1 MNNFVA
7 EKVLPWLVGSGLTIL
22 LIVVA
27 VVILNKILSK
37 TISTLVRRAIPPQG
51 YLDPDAEVK
60 REDTLIKVF
69 SGVAKVLIYF
79 IALFMILSE
88 IGLDISP
95 LLAGAGIAGVAFGF
109 GAQYL
114 VRDIITG
121 FFLILENQFR
131 VGDAI
136 AVAGVSGTVE
146 DITLRVTVIRD
157 LDGVVH
163 NIPNGEMTVVSNKSK
178 DFSRVNLVVGVSYGD
193 DIDKAATIIN
203 KVGNEIA
210 EDPMWK
216 DKINEAPQFLRV
228 DNLNDSS
235 VDLRI
240 VGETKP
246 LEQWAV
252 TGELRRR
259 IKYAFDREGIEIP
272 YPQQVVIR
280 KG

>member
-1 MNNFVA
+1 MNELFKDVII
-7 EKVLPWLVGSGLTIL
+7 PWLLDGGITIAA
-22 LIVVA
+22 IIVA
-27 VVILNKILSK
+27 VVILTKISGK
-37 TISTLVRRAIPPQG
+37 AISGVVRRAIPAQG
-51 YLDPDAEVK
+51 HLDPEAETK

-69 SGVAKVLIYF
+69 HGVSKVLIYF
-79 IALFMILSE
+79 VAIFMILSE
-88 IGLDISP
+88 VGLDISP

-146 DITLRVTVIRD
+146 NITLRVTTIRD

-178 DFSRVNLVVGVSYGD
+178 DFSRVNLVVGISYND
-193 DIDKAATIIN
+193 DIKKAAGIIN
-203 KVGNEIA
+203 RVGKELS
-210 EDPMWK
+210 EDPEWK
-216 DKINEAPQFLRV
+216 DKINETPQFLRV

-240 VGETKP
+240 LGETKP
-246 LEQWAV
+246 LQQWAV
-252 TGELRRR
+252 TGELRLRLK
-259 IKYAFDREGIEIP
+259 IAFDEAGIEIP
-272 YPQQVVIR
+272 FPQQVVIR
-280 KG
+280 KN